1 MRIDTNFFINA
12 GAFLKSNLGGLG
24 YLKGKI

>member
-1 MRIDTNFFINA
+1 MRIDINFFING
-12 GAFLKSNLGGLG
+12 GAFLKSNLGRLG